1 MEYRRMG
8 KTGLQLS
15 VLSFGSWVTFARQ
28 TDDQQNDRL
37 MSVAYDA
44 GINFFDN
51 AEVYSNGL
59 SEEMMGRI
67 LKQKDWDRS
76 SYVVS
81 SKAFFGW
88 KGADKKP
95 NQHGLS
101 RKHLTEA
108 CHEALTRLQVE
119 YLDLYYCHRPDKNV
133 PVEEVV
139 RTMNTLIQQGKIL
152 YWGTSEWSAAEIVEA
167 HAAAGRLG
175 LEAPAV
181 EQPEYNLFNRQKM
194 EADYLT
200 IFKNLGMGTTIW
212 SPLASGLLTGKYNNG
227 IPEDS
232 RLALEGYGWLK
243 DRALAQDKLN
253 RVEELGK
260 LAVQLGV
267 SLPTLAIAWCVR
279 NPNVTTAILG
289 ATKESQLLENLKA
302 LEVLPLLTP
311 EVLTQIDDIMQ
322 TKPFVS
328 EY

>member
-1 MEYRRMG
+1 M
-8 KTGLQLS
+8 L
-15 VLSFGSWVTFARQ
+15 
-28 TDDQQNDRL
+28 
-37 MSVAYDA
+37 
-44 GINFFDN
+44 
-51 AEVYSNGL
+51 
-59 SEEMMGRI
+59 
-67 LKQKDWDRS
+67 
-76 SYVVS
+76 
-81 SKAFFGW
+81 
-88 KGADKKP
+88 
-95 NQHGLS
+95 
-101 RKHLTEA
+101 
-108 CHEALTRLQVE
+108 LQV
-119 YLDLYYCHRPDKNV
+119 D
-133 PVEEVV
+133 
-139 RTMNTLIQQGKIL
+139 
-152 YWGTSEWSAAEIVEA
+152 W
-167 HAAAGRLG
+167 G